1 MPALSSNNENHAM
14 SLSLQTPV
22 SLQTPITDLLGCQY
36 PIIQTAMGW
45 VADPCLVAGSCN
57 AGGFGFLA
65 GATIP
70 PTQME
75 AAIEKTLSLTNKPF
89 GVNFHMYQPNAA
101 QIVDMVVRHNVRAV
115 SYSRSPGK
123 DLVKK
128 LKDAGVKCIPTIGLP
143 KHATKA
149 IEMGADAVT
158 IQGGEGGG
166 HTGAVPTTLLVPQ
179 VIDAVAGRVPVLAAG
194 GFKDGRGLVAA
205 LAWGA
210 DGIAMGTRFLLTQE
224 SPVPSATKERYLA
237 CKNPAEIIV
246 SSALDGM
253 PQRMILNEFLRSVEK
268 SGSLHKLFLSLQNG
282 LKYRKLTGASFLS
295 LLQAALAMRR
305 HDGLTLSQAMFSANS
320 PMIIQ
325 KAMVDGLPAE
335 GALPSGQVA
344 GVIDDLPSCAE
355 LIARIV
361 REAEERLRVLAG
373 RVG

>member
-1 MPALSSNNENHAM
+1 MTA
-14 SLSLQTPV
+14 SLQTR
-22 SLQTPITDLLGCQY
+22 ITTLLGCQY

-45 VADPCLVAGSCN
+45 VADPRLVAGTCN

-70 PTQME
+70 PEQME
-75 AAIEKTLSLTNKPF
+75 AAIIKTTELTSKPF

-101 QIVDMVVRHNVRAV
+101 QIVDMVVSHGVRAV

-123 DLVKK
+123 DMVKK
-128 LKDAGVKCIPTIGLP
+128 LKDAGVVCIPTIGLP

-179 VIDAVAGRVPVLAAG
+179 VIDAVGGRVPVLAAG

-205 LAWGA
+205 MAWGA

-224 SPVPSATKERYLA
+224 SPVPLATKQRYID
-237 CKNPAEIIV
+237 CKNPADIIV
-246 SSALDGM
+246 STALDGI
-253 PQRMILNEFLRSVEK
+253 PQRMILNEFLSELEK
-268 SGSLHKLFLSLQNG
+268 SGGIHKLFLAAQNG
-282 LKYRKLTGASFLS
+282 LKYRALTGASFLS
-295 LLQAALAMRR
+295 LFQAALAMSK
-305 HDGLTLSQAMFSANS
+305 DDDMTLAQAMFSANA

-335 GALPSGQVA
+335 GVLPSGQVA
-344 GVIDDLPSCAE
+344 GTIDDLPTCAE
-355 LIARIV
+355 LITRIV
-361 REAEERLRVLAG
+361 KEAEERLVFLASK
-373 RVG
+373 VK

>member
-1 MPALSSNNENHAM
+1 MTA
-14 SLSLQTPV
+14 SLQTR
-22 SLQTPITDLLGCQY
+22 ITSLLGCQY

-45 VADPCLVAGSCN
+45 VADPRLVAGTCN

-70 PTQME
+70 PEQME
-75 AAIEKTLSLTNKPF
+75 AAILKTKELTSKPF
-89 GVNFHMYQPNAA
+89 GVNFHMYQPNAP
-101 QIVDMVVRHNVRAV
+101 QIVDMVVRHGVRAV

-123 DLVKK
+123 DMVKK
-128 LKDAGVKCIPTIGLP
+128 LKDAGVVCIPTIGLP

-179 VIDAVAGRVPVLAAG
+179 VIDAVAGKVPVLAAG

-205 LAWGA
+205 MSWGA

-224 SPVPSATKERYLA
+224 SPVPLATKQRYID
-237 CKNPAEIIV
+237 CKNPADIIV
-246 SSALDGM
+246 STALDGI
-253 PQRMILNEFLRSVEK
+253 PQRMILNEFLAELEHASALRR
-268 SGSLHKLFLSLQNG
+268 LLLAAQNG
-282 LKYRKLTGASFLS
+282 LKYRALTGASFLS
-295 LLQAALAMRR
+295 LFQAALAMSK
-305 HDGLTLSQAMFSANS
+305 DDDMTLAQAMFSANA

-335 GALPSGQVA
+335 GVLPSGQVA
-344 GVIDDLPSCAE
+344 GTIDDLPTCAE

-361 REAEERLRVLAG
+361 KEAEERLVFLAG
-373 RVG
+373 KVK